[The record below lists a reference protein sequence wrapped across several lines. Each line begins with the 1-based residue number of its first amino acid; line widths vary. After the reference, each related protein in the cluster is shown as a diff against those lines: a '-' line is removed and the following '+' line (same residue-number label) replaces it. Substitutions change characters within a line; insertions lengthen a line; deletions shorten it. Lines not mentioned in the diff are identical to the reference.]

1 MNEPWS
7 PEVVIGKGTRVGS
20 CGPGVRKLFNIQ
32 PKSLIDVVSKGLT
45 HMYLFYCLI

>member
-20 CGPGVRKLFNIQ
+20 FGPGVSKLFIIQ
-32 PKSLIDVVSKGLT
+32 PKSLVDVVSKGLT